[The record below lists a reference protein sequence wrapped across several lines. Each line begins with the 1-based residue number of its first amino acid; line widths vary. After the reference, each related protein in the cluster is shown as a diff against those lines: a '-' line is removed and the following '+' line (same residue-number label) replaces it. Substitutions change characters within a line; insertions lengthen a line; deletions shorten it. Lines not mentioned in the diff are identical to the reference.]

1 MFTSKKQLAANQQ
14 NSLKST
20 GPRTASG
27 KSIASQNAV
36 SHGLRAQHIVIAGE
50 SQDEYND
57 FRKVLIA
64 RMLPADPLE
73 ELLVDRIAA
82 SSWRLRRSEL
92 IEAQIYDNLREDLI
106 TDRRENLPDPL
117 LVILPPATSVSCS
130 DSPKPEPLE
139 VRVGLA
145 LKALLER
152 YLETESNPEIAS
164 TLLQVEHAIES
175 FKKYPNTVYIPGL
188 LQFMR
193 GIADI
198 SEDSD
203 FFSAQ
208 DTCDLD
214 KAILELSDIQA
225 DILNE
230 NRPNIGHAVS
240 EDLTSN
246 NVLGKFARYEIQIQ
260 SSLFKTMHELERLQ
274 ATRMGRQVSPPH
286 ALDID
291 ITANP

>member
-92 IEAQIYDNLREDLI
+92 IEAQIYDNLREDMI
-106 TDRRENLPDPL
+106 TARRENLPDPL
-117 LVILPPATSVSCS
+117 LVILPPATSVYRTV
-130 DSPKPEPLE
+130 E
-139 VRVGLA
+139 RVEA
-145 LKALLER
+145 
-152 YLETESNPEIAS
+152 Y
-164 TLLQVEHAIES
+164 
-175 FKKYPNTVYIPGL
+175 
-188 LQFMR
+188 R
-193 GIADI
+193 GIVAGCMVDPLRWR
-198 SEDSD
+198 
-203 FFSAQ
+203 F
-208 DTCDLD
+208 
-214 KAILELSDIQA
+214 
-225 DILNE
+225 
-230 NRPNIGHAVS
+230 PN
-240 EDLTSN
+240 
-246 NVLGKFARYEIQIQ
+246 Q
-260 SSLFKTMHELERLQ
+260 
-274 ATRMGRQVSPPH
+274 SPPEK
-286 ALDID
+286 
-291 ITANP
+291 TR